1 MSKISNKLY
10 KLARLIQCISEI
22 STDKGVLVID
32 SDLAVGVEAFVTD
45 AETGD
50 LVLAPAGEYT
60 ADGKT
65 ITINQQGVIEAITEN
80 TEQEPIEDNPT
91 EPEQEPVEAEQ
102 EPEQEPQPEPEQE
115 PQPEPEQE
123 PEQEPQPEPEQEPA
137 EDVDAL
143 KAQIEDLTKQLE
155 EKDAKIAEL
164 QAQIDEYKAKEQVTP
179 PTIEEEDQ
187 HDKTLKMR
195 SSRAERI
202 YNALTK

>member
-50 LVLAPAGEYT
+50 LVLAPAGEYI

-91 EPEQEPVEAEQ
+91 EPEQEP
-102 EPEQEPQPEPEQE
+102 
-115 PQPEPEQE
+115 QPEPEQE
-123 PEQEPQPEPEQEPA
+123 PEQEPEPQQEPEQEPQPEQEPEPQTEPEQEPA

-164 QAQIDEYKAKEQVTP
+164 QAQIDEYKAKEQATP

-187 HDKTLKMR
+187 RDKTVKMR
-195 SSRAERI
+195 TSRAERI